1 MLNNRLLKM
10 RSSKIFMPLVNKSW
24 VWLVLIIQMV
34 NFSFVTGTDA
44 PESKEVEIKWGIK
57 IPLRDGVKVNATIY
71 QQRGL
76 TDKLPVI
83 LCLTPYNADT
93 YQKFAWYYAQNGYI
107 FAVVDVRGRGNSE
120 GEFNPMLQ
128 EANDGHDI
136 VEWLGKQEWSDGQ
149 VAMWGGSYGGYDQWA
164 TAKEFPSHLKTIVPV
179 ASCFMGVDV
188 PIRGNITSPYWI
200 QWMTLTSDKIA
211 NFNLFGEKEY
221 WSSVYFQ
228 MYKNHLPYADLPKLA
243 NNSTTQFNVWMD
255 NPEQGEFWDSYNP
268 TDKDFK
274 KFKMPILTI
283 TGHYDGDQPGA
294 MEYYHQHMK
303 LGSAKGRQNHFL
315 IIGPWDHGGTRVP
328 KRKVGGLDFGE
339 ESLLDIKNVHKE
351 WYDWTMK
358 DGQKPEFL
366 KKQIAYYV
374 LGSNKWKYIDSLKE
388 LDYSRKKL
396 YLNSDGNAT
405 SVFNSG
411 SLKSDLN
418 YKNSKDSDTY
428 IYNPLN
434 TKPGEIEL
442 ETVVGSGYR
451 SGDGY
456 IIDQS
461 FAMSIDGNGLVYHS
475 EPFESDT
482 EISGYV
488 KFVAWLAMNVT
499 DTDFIISLYEILPN
513 GNSIL
518 LTDDQLRARYRKS
531 LRKAEMVKPGKILKY
546 EFDGFMFFSKQ
557 IQKDSRLRL
566 VLKSINSINS
576 QKNYNSGGV
585 VALESGKDA
594 KTANV
599 TLYHSKKYST
609 YLELPIIK

>member
-1 MLNNRLLKM
+1 
-10 RSSKIFMPLVNKSW
+10 
-24 VWLVLIIQMV
+24 
-34 NFSFVTGTDA
+34 
-44 PESKEVEIKWGIK
+44 
-57 IPLRDGVKVNATIY
+57 
-71 QQRGL
+71 
-76 TDKLPVI
+76 
-83 LCLTPYNADT
+83 
-93 YQKFAWYYAQNGYI
+93 
-107 FAVVDVRGRGNSE
+107 
-120 GEFNPMLQ
+120 
-128 EANDGHDI
+128 
-136 VEWLGKQEWSDGQ
+136 
-149 VAMWGGSYGGYDQWA
+149 
-164 TAKEFPSHLKTIVPV
+164 
-179 ASCFMGVDV
+179 
-188 PIRGNITSPYWI
+188 
-200 QWMTLTSDKIA
+200 
-211 NFNLFGEKEY
+211 
-221 WSSVYFQ
+221 
-228 MYKNHLPYADLPKLA
+228 
-243 NNSTTQFNVWMD
+243 MD

-351 WYDWTMK
+351 
-358 DGQKPEFL
+358 
-366 KKQIAYYV
+366 
-374 LGSNKWKYIDSLKE
+374 WKYIDSLKE

-566 VLKSINSINS
+566 VLKSINSISFNS
-576 QKNYNSGGV
+576 
-585 VALESGKDA
+585 
-594 KTANV
+594 
-599 TLYHSKKYST
+599 
-609 YLELPIIK
+609 

>member
-1 MLNNRLLKM
+1 
-10 RSSKIFMPLVNKSW
+10 
-24 VWLVLIIQMV
+24 
-34 NFSFVTGTDA
+34 
-44 PESKEVEIKWGIK
+44 
-57 IPLRDGVKVNATIY
+57 
-71 QQRGL
+71 
-76 TDKLPVI
+76 
-83 LCLTPYNADT
+83 
-93 YQKFAWYYAQNGYI
+93 
-107 FAVVDVRGRGNSE
+107 
-120 GEFNPMLQ
+120 
-128 EANDGHDI
+128 
-136 VEWLGKQEWSDGQ
+136 
-149 VAMWGGSYGGYDQWA
+149 
-164 TAKEFPSHLKTIVPV
+164 
-179 ASCFMGVDV
+179 
-188 PIRGNITSPYWI
+188 
-200 QWMTLTSDKIA
+200 
-211 NFNLFGEKEY
+211 
-221 WSSVYFQ
+221 
-228 MYKNHLPYADLPKLA
+228 
-243 NNSTTQFNVWMD
+243 
-255 NPEQGEFWDSYNP
+255 
-268 TDKDFK
+268 
-274 KFKMPILTI
+274 
-283 TGHYDGDQPGA
+283 
-294 MEYYHQHMK
+294 MK

-374 LGSNKWKYIDSLKE
+374 LGSNKWKYVDSLKE
-388 LDYSRKKL
+388 LDRSRKKL
-396 YLNSDGNAT
+396 YLISDGNAT

-418 YKNSKDSDTY
+418 YKNNTDSDTY
-428 IYNPLN
+428 IYDPLN

-488 KFVAWLAMNVT
+488 KFVAWIGMNVT

-513 GNSIL
+513 GNSVL

-531 LRKAEMVKPGKILKY
+531 LGKAEMVRPGKILKY
-546 EFDGFMFFSKQ
+546 EFDGVMFFSKQ

-566 VLKSINSINS
+566 VFKSINSINS

-585 VALESGKDA
+585 VAQESGKDA

-599 TLYHSKKYST
+599 TLYHSKRYST